1 MEENDPPLI
10 GAHIHSIY
18 EGLTFNS
25 FLLQGQ
31 AVNVEVGV
39 AGFNMIRRT

>member
-1 MEENDPPLI
+1 MKENDPPLI
-10 GAHIHSIY
+10 GAHTHSIY
-18 EGLTFNS
+18 EGLVINS

-31 AVNVEVGV
+31 AINVGVGV